1 MLKSRSRSTEN
12 IVYTVLWFISIGL
25 YMLDVIRNRSQMS
38 APLVDVPA
46 LVALARTMLPFFLLF
61 LLNNN
66 VLIPRFLFRNKLLPY
81 LFGVVLA
88 VSAMWVYQYIDF
100 MHVIETMPRGARPV
114 PHPHMRPLLPLPLF
128 LDFTY
133 SLLVVGCNL
142 AIALM
147 FQRFDDRLEKE
158 SLMKANAE
166 SQLAYLKNQIN
177 PHFYMNMLNNIHGMI
192 EIDPERAQ
200 LMVIDMSQLMRY
212 MLYESSRQEIP
223 LSDEIRFLRNYMGLM
238 RQRFP
243 ENKVSVTSEFP
254 SDSDILGVSLPPLL
268 FLVFIENAFKHGV
281 SYQEASFVAVRI
293 EISDGSVI
301 FNCMN
306 SNHAGISENRDVK
319 GIGLRNI
326 RQRLSLIYG
335 DNATLYQNETESTYT
350 VTLTIPA
357 NALENNHNR

>member
-100 MHVIETMPRGARPV
+100 MHVMESMPRGARPV

-158 SLMKANAE
+158 SLMKAN
-166 SQLAYLKNQIN
+166 
-177 PHFYMNMLNNIHGMI
+177 G
-192 EIDPERAQ
+192 R
-200 LMVIDMSQLMRY
+200 
-212 MLYESSRQEIP
+212 
-223 LSDEIRFLRNYMGLM
+223 
-238 RQRFP
+238 
-243 ENKVSVTSEFP
+243 
-254 SDSDILGVSLPPLL
+254 VSLHIL
-268 FLVFIENAFKHGV
+268 
-281 SYQEASFVAVRI
+281 RI
-293 EISDGSVI
+293 RSI
-301 FNCMN
+301 
-306 SNHAGISENRDVK
+306 
-319 GIGLRNI
+319 L
-326 RQRLSLIYG
+326 
-335 DNATLYQNETESTYT
+335 TST
-350 VTLTIPA
+350 
-357 NALENNHNR
+357 